1 MLIHDPH
8 HSQSRRPSETIEIG
22 NRNIAAFGKLFRTTV
37 FKLSLVYLV
46 LFSIGAGLV
55 LARVGS
61 RVKDVLDEQTTQT
74 INAEIRGLS
83 EQYSEGGIRQ
93 LVAAVERRVLSPG
106 GSLYLV
112 TTHSGDVIVGNIAA
126 LNLSAVN
133 EVIET
138 KYQRPNETGGYY
150 RALMRQFVLPG
161 GFRLLVGHDIEDHR
175 IVRQILARAL
185 GTSLFWLVL
194 VGTLGGLFVAYRV
207 LERVD
212 IMSASARRIMAGDLN
227 ERLAVNGTGDELD
240 RLAAN
245 FNAML
250 ERIGGLM
257 TGLSEVSDNIAHD
270 LKTPLT
276 RLRNRAEDV
285 LRSKATNENYR
296 EALAGVIEE
305 SDGLIRVFD
314 ALLMIT
320 RAEAGYSCD
329 ELNEFDAGQVTG
341 DIGEIYEPV
350 AEEQGARLEVE
361 AETGLMVRGN
371 RELLGQ
377 ALVNLVDNALK
388 YGAPEQGAV
397 IKARARRVADRIE
410 IEIADHGPGIP
421 IEDRERVT
429 GRFVRLENARS
440 RPGSGLGLSLAAAV
454 ARLHQGV
461 LRVEDNEP
469 GLRVVLALPA
479 TRKQKAEPKLTA
491 GA

>member
-1 MLIHDPH
+1 
-8 HSQSRRPSETIEIG
+8 
-22 NRNIAAFGKLFRTTV
+22 
-37 FKLSLVYLV
+37 LV

-61 RVKDVLDEQTTQT
+61 HVKDVLDEQTTQT
-74 INAEIRGLS
+74 IDAEIRGLS

-93 LVAAVERRVLSPG
+93 LVVAVERRVLSPG
-106 GSLYLV
+106 ASLYLV

-126 LNLSAVN
+126 WPENTPTGN
-133 EVIET
+133 EVTET
-138 KYQRPNETGGYY
+138 KYRRPNETGVYY
-150 RALMRQFVLPG
+150 RALMRQFDLPG

-175 IVRQILARAL
+175 ILRHILARAL

-212 IMSASARRIMAGDLN
+212 TMSASARRIMAGDLN
-227 ERLAVNGTGDELD
+227 ERLPVNGTGDELD

-250 ERIGGLM
+250 ERIAELM

-276 RLRNRAEDV
+276 RLRNRAEEV
-285 LRSKATNENYR
+285 LRSNATNERYR
-296 EALAGVIEE
+296 EALTGIIDE

-329 ELNEFDAGQVTG
+329 ELNEFDAGQVTR
-341 DIGEIYEPV
+341 DIAEIYEPV
-350 AEEQGARLEVE
+350 AEEQGARLEAE

-388 YGAPEQGAV
+388 YGAPEPGSIVQ
-397 IKARARRVADRIE
+397 ARARRVGDRVEIEVADR
-410 IEIADHGPGIP
+410 GPGIP
-421 IEDRERVT
+421 LADRERVT

-454 ARLHQGV
+454 ARLHRGV
-461 LRVEDNEP
+461 LRIEDNAP
-469 GLRVVLALPA
+469 GLRVVLALPVVQTA
-479 TRKQKAEPKLTA
+479 KAEPKATA

>member
-1 MLIHDPH
+1 M
-8 HSQSRRPSETIEIG
+8 SRTIK
-22 NRNIAAFGKLFRTTV
+22 AFGKLFRTTV

-61 RVKDVLDEQTTQT
+61 RVEDVLDEQTTQT
-74 INAEIRGLS
+74 VNAEIRGLS

-93 LVAAVERRVLSPG
+93 LVQAVERRVLSPG
-106 GSLYLV
+106 SSLYLV
-112 TTHSGDVIVGNIAA
+112 TTHTGDVVVGNIAA
-126 LNLSAVN
+126 WPDIAWVGT
-133 EVIET
+133 EVAEAR
-138 KYQRPNETGGYY
+138 YQRASEKGVYY
-150 RALMRQFVLPG
+150 RALVRQFDLPG

-175 IVRQILARAL
+175 ILRQILARAL

-227 ERLAVNGTGDELD
+227 ERLPVNGTGDELD

-250 ERIGGLM
+250 ERIGELM

-276 RLRNRAEDV
+276 RLRNRAEEV
-285 LRSKATNENYR
+285 LRSNATNEGYR
-296 EALAGVIEE
+296 EALTGIIDE
-305 SDGLIRVFD
+305 SDGLIRVFN

-329 ELNEFDAGQVTG
+329 ELNEFDAGQVTA
-341 DIGEIYEPV
+341 DIGEIYEPL

-361 AETGLMVRGN
+361 AQTGLTVRGN

-388 YGAPEQGAV
+388 YGATEQGAMV
-397 IKARARRVADRIE
+397 KARARRIGDRVE
-410 IEIADHGPGIP
+410 IEVADHGLGIP
-421 IEDRERVT
+421 AADRERVT

-454 ARLHQGV
+454 ARLHHGEM
-461 LRVEDNEP
+461 RIEDNEP
-469 GLRVVLALPA
+469 GLRVVITLPA
-479 TRKQKAEPKLTA
+479 MPAAKTEHKLA
-491 GA
+491 ASG

>member
-1 MLIHDPH
+1 M
-8 HSQSRRPSETIEIG
+8 RNKTIK
-22 NRNIAAFGKLFRTTV
+22 AFGKLFRTTV

-61 RVKDVLDEQTTQT
+61 HVKDVLDEQTTQT
-74 INAEIRGLS
+74 IDAEIRGLS

-93 LVAAVERRVLSPG
+93 LVVAVERRVLSPG
-106 GSLYLV
+106 ASLYLV
-112 TTHSGDVIVGNIAA
+112 TTQSGDVIVGNIAA
-126 LNLSAVN
+126 WPENTPTGN
-133 EVIET
+133 EVTET
-138 KYQRPNETGGYY
+138 RYRRPNETGSY
-150 RALMRQFVLPG
+150 RALMRQFDLPG

-212 IMSASARRIMAGDLN
+212 TMSASARRIMAGDLN
-227 ERLAVNGTGDELD
+227 ERLPINGTGDELD

-250 ERIGGLM
+250 ERIAELM

-276 RLRNRAEDV
+276 RLRNRAEEV
-285 LRSKATNENYR
+285 LRSNATNDRYR
-296 EALAGVIEE
+296 EALSGIIEE

-329 ELNEFDAGQVTG
+329 ELNEFDAGQVTR
-341 DIGEIYEPV
+341 DIAEIYEPV
-350 AEEQGARLEVE
+350 AEEQGARLEAE

-388 YGAPEQGAV
+388 YGAAEPGAV
-397 IKARARRVADRIE
+397 VQARARRVGNRVEIEVADR
-410 IEIADHGPGIP
+410 GPGIP
-421 IEDRERVT
+421 LADRERVT

-461 LRVEDNEP
+461 LRIEDNAP

-479 TRKQKAEPKLTA
+479 VQTAKAEPKA
-491 GA
+491 PAAA